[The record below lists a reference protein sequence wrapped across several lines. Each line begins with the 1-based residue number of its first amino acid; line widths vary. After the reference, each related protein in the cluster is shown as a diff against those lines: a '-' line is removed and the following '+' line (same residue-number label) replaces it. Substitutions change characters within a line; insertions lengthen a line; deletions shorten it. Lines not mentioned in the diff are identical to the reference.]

1 MVLFFYV
8 LFVPVILLFLLLGVV
23 KQHVL
28 IEHLKQVFIIVDPL
42 PIRGY
47 QKAAGLV
54 LLSVLLYQILVY
66 HNPKTKH
73 QQPKAIKHTCY
84 LANQ

>member
-1 MVLFFYV
+1 M
-8 LFVPVILLFLLLGVV
+8 PGILLFLLLGIV
-23 KQHVL
+23 KQDVL
-28 IEHLKQVFIIVDPL
+28 IEHLKQVFIIDPL

-66 HNPKTKH
+66 HNLKTKH

-84 LANQ
+84 VANQ

>member
-8 LFVPVILLFLLLGVV
+8 LFVPVILLFLLLGIV
-23 KQHVL
+23 KQDVL
-28 IEHLKQVFIIVDPL
+28 IEHLKQVFIIDPL

-73 QQPKAIKHTCY
+73 QQPKAIKHM
-84 LANQ
+84 LSS

>member
-8 LFVPVILLFLLLGVV
+8 LFVPVILLFLLLGIV
-23 KQHVL
+23 KQDVL
-28 IEHLKQVFIIVDPL
+28 IEHLKQVFIIDPL